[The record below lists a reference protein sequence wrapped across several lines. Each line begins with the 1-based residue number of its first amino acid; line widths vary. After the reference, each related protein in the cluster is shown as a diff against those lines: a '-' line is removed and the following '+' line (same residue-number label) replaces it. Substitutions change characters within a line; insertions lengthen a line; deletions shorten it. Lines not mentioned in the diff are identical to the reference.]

1 MSYNARPVSVLLRA
15 ASITKSFAGARALRG
30 VSFDL
35 HAGEV
40 HAIVGENGAGKST
53 LIRILSGAESPD
65 SGSLAVREKPIRTLT
80 PPLAHALGIAT
91 IYQQPSLFPHLSVA
105 ENIAIA
111 RERGGLWRRAAWS
124 AWRQTARDV
133 LARLGVAIDPD
144 RLVGTLTMPEQQVV
158 EIAKALAT
166 DARIVIM
173 DEPTASL
180 SGREVERLLAI
191 VARLRAEGAGIVYI
205 SHRLDEVFTVADRIT
220 VLRDGEAVA
229 ARAAAQIDRGELI
242 RSMVG
247 RDLAVVYP
255 RRHSVASG
263 SAGRVALEVRGLS
276 SRASG
281 LHDVSLD
288 VRRGEIVGLAGL
300 VGSGRTELAE
310 TIFGL
315 RGADAGSMLID
326 GVDVRIRR
334 PDEAMAHGIGYVP
347 QDRRQHGVVLPMAVA
362 ANATLASLDRV
373 ARLGLINAAVERRAG
388 ERAVRDLG
396 IKTRSVDAPVESLSG
411 GNQQKVALARWLA
424 TEPSILI
431 LDEPTQGVDV
441 GAKGE
446 IHAIVNR
453 LADQGTAILL
463 ISSELPEVL
472 AISDRVAV
480 MREGTIAGVL
490 PRDAATADRVMDMAL
505 HDPRRGVR

>member
-1 MSYNARPVSVLLRA
+1 MPALLEAR
-15 ASITKSFAGARALRG
+15 SITKSFAGARALRA

-35 HAGEV
+35 QPGEV

-53 LIRILSGAESPD
+53 LIKILSGAEWPD
-65 SGSLAVREKPIRTLT
+65 SGSLALRGRTIPALT

-111 RERGGLWRRAAWS
+111 RERGGLWRRVQ
-124 AWRQTARDV
+124 WRGWRGAARDV

-144 RLVGTLTMPEQQVV
+144 RDVGTLTMPEQQIV

-173 DEPTASL
+173 DEPTSSL

-191 VARLRAEGAGIVYI
+191 VTRLRAEGAGIVYI
-205 SHRLDEVFTVADRIT
+205 SHRLDEVFSVADRVT
-220 VLRDGEAVA
+220 VLRDGEVVA
-229 ARAAAQIDRGELI
+229 TRAAASLDRAELI
-242 RSMVG
+242 RLMVG
-247 RDLAVVYP
+247 RDLAAVFP
-255 RRHSVASG
+255 QRSG
-263 SAGRVALEVRGLS
+263 TAGAIALEVRRLS

-281 LHDVSLD
+281 LRDISFA

-310 TIFGL
+310 TLFGL
-315 RGADAGSMLID
+315 RTAEAGEVLID
-326 GVDVRIRR
+326 GVEVRIRR
-334 PDEAMAHGIGYVP
+334 PDEAMAHGIAYVP
-347 QDRRQHGVVLPMAVA
+347 EDRRQHGVVLPMAVA
-362 ANATLASLDRV
+362 ANATLASLERV
-373 ARLGLINAAVERRAG
+373 APRGLIDAAAERRAG
-388 ERAVRDLG
+388 EGAVRELG
-396 IKTRSVDAPVESLSG
+396 IRTPSVDAPVESLSG

-424 TEPSILI
+424 IEPSILL

-446 IHAIVNR
+446 IHSIINR
-453 LADQGTAILL
+453 LADRGTAVVL

-490 PRDAATADRVMDMAL
+490 AREDATADRVMELAL
-505 HDPRRGVR
+505 PDARRVP

>member
-1 MSYNARPVSVLLRA
+1 VPLLQTTA
-15 ASITKSFAGARALRG
+15 LAKTYAGARALAG

-35 HAGEV
+35 NEAEV

-53 LIRILSGAESPD
+53 LIKILSGAESPD
-65 SGSLAVREKPIRTLT
+65 SGSLVVRGAPWRALT
-80 PPLAHALGIAT
+80 PPLARSLGIAT

-105 ENIAIA
+105 ENVAIA
-111 RERGGLWRRAAWS
+111 RERGGAWRRVRWAERRSAA
-124 AWRQTARDV
+124 REV

-191 VARLRAEGAGIVYI
+191 VERLRSEGAGIIYI
-205 SHRLDEVFTVADRIT
+205 SHRLEEVFTVANRIT

-229 ARAAAQIDRGELI
+229 TRDAGRVDRAELI
-242 RSMVG
+242 RLMVG
-247 RDLAVVYP
+247 RDFAAVYP
-255 RRHSVASG
+255 RRSG
-263 SAGRVALEVRGLS
+263 QPGRVVLDVRGLS

-288 VRRGEIVGLAGL
+288 VRRGEIVGVAGL

-310 TIFGL
+310 TMFGL
-315 RGADAGSMLID
+315 RQADSGSIAVDGAP
-326 GVDVRIRR
+326 VHIRR
-334 PDEAMAHGIGYVP
+334 PDEAMAHGLAYVP
-347 QDRRQHGVVLPMAVA
+347 EDRRQHGVVLPMTIA
-362 ANATLASLDRV
+362 ANTTLASLDRV
-373 ARLGLINAAVERRAG
+373 ARRGVIDVARERGVA
-388 ERAVRDLG
+388 EKAVRELAV
-396 IKTRSVDAPVESLSG
+396 KTTSIEAPVESLSG
-411 GNQQKVALARWLA
+411 GNQQKVALARWLTTDPA
-424 TEPSILI
+424 ILI

-441 GAKGE
+441 GAKAE
-446 IHAIVNR
+446 IHAIINR
-453 LADQGTAILL
+453 LADRGAAVVL

-472 AISDRVAV
+472 AISDRIAV
-480 MREGTIAGVL
+480 MRDGTIAGVL
-490 PRDAATADRVMDMAL
+490 TRAEATADRVMELAL
-505 HDPRRGVR
+505 HASQPPIH